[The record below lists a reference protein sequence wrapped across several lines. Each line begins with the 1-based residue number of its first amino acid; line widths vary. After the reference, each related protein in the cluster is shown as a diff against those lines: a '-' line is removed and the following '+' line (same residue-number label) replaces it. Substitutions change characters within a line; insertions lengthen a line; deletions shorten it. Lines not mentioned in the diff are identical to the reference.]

1 MNLNNFYH
9 KNEFKNIRI
18 RQSFSYYSKY
28 ERNIFYK
35 FFINIKE
42 INKLKLTSFQS
53 FFLYLDVDAKNYK
66 KEYLEILY
74 NDFKSGVRLVDFCEY
89 YKIDISKIKKIL
101 EKKFFNIND
110 YCNLLNFAHSLE
122 VEKYFNIIS
131 DYKKEKDRI
140 NIDNIFLL
148 QNGQKIKKVVFKK
161 KYKGKNITL
170 STDKDIDN
178 FEITRKKLKILNI

>member
-74 NDFKSGVRLVDFCEY
+74 NDFRSGVRLIDFCEH
-89 YKIDISKIKKIL
+89 YKIDTSNIQKTLNKDFL
-101 EKKFFNIND
+101 NIND
-110 YCNLLNFAHSLE
+110 YYTLLNFSQSIE
-122 VEKYFNIIS
+122 VEKYFHIIS
-131 DYKKEKDRI
+131 NYKKEKDRI

-148 QNGQKIKKVVFKK
+148 QNGQKTKKVVFKE

-170 STDKDIDN
+170 STDKYLEN
-178 FEITRKKLKILNI
+178 FEIIRKKLKLLSI